1 VNYIYEINLPELII
15 NTIGEVGANVSEQLL
30 ELLAKHELV
39 SRMQPKLTNDSPHK
53 ATTTGQDFVCDLPHG
68 IFMAKSLQGHQQ
80 LVNHIERLLKFGLL
94 NMPCFWPGAT
104 TATASTL
111 VSAASLTQ
119 ASTFALQLTPPV
131 FMSDEARQQVIK
143 DFKQLVKG
151 KYAAGTPMTL
161 PDALHEY
168 CRFKNRKPSKDEV
181 SRVRIVAKDLNNP
194 YMHELSSEHFSN
206 YENKLIRDL
215 GGRTVEE
222 RIALIKRIY
231 ELLRSKRT
239 YLCDNPLAYWKPSI
253 SAKVRKA
260 KAAAGIATM
269 ERVCKVFGSPE
280 FSHFGQAHRAFYL
293 IVMTAVVTGMR
304 ITSIC
309 RLKASDLIET
319 LEGTPIIDVEGM
331 DKTLAGKR
339 QIPIPWR
346 LHAALKDFLRTHGK
360 FPIADRG
367 KDKGCSDAI
376 SKLYA
381 KFTEQ
386 YPEFILF
393 GMKPHGLRAS
403 FNDYLRKVNVPM
415 DIRCAL
421 IGHENQHVNS
431 VSYSTPM
438 TADLVGRNVHELQE
452 MLLMTLKFDQHTQ
465 PGQGVT
471 G

>member
-239 YLCDNPLAYWKPSI
+239 CGASKRS
-253 SAKVRKA
+253 S
-260 KAAAGIATM
+260 G
-269 ERVCKVFGSPE
+269 
-280 FSHFGQAHRAFYL
+280 
-293 IVMTAVVTGMR
+293 MT
-304 ITSIC
+304 IFLSS
-309 RLKASDLIET
+309 KASGLSENAI
-319 LEGTPIIDVEGM
+319 
-331 DKTLAGKR
+331 
-339 QIPIPWR
+339 WR
-346 LHAALKDFLRTHGK
+346 TAASCGGA
-360 FPIADRG
+360 P
-367 KDKGCSDAI
+367 
-376 SKLYA
+376 
-381 KFTEQ
+381 
-386 YPEFILF
+386 
-393 GMKPHGLRAS
+393 
-403 FNDYLRKVNVPM
+403 
-415 DIRCAL
+415 
-421 IGHENQHVNS
+421 S
-431 VSYSTPM
+431 VSAMPPGLPRRTSC
-438 TADLVGRNVHELQE
+438 ACRW
-452 MLLMTLKFDQHTQ
+452 
-465 PGQGVT
+465 GQGR
-471 G
+471 